1 MNNISDETFYPIG
14 LLIHLANQFKDQLL
28 NDYFADS
35 DITAPQFKV
44 LISIYKGFTS
54 PVDVSRHVMMDGG
67 ALSRMIERMVKREL
81 ILRQPHPGDKRQVIL
96 GLTEKGQAICQ
107 HFELEG
113 MRIVL
118 SQTTARLTPQ
128 EVEHLMQLLIKMLP
142 DDVIARY
149 SPNLI
154 NPQS

>member
-1 MNNISDETFYPIG
+1 MNNTVNETLYPIG
-14 LLIHLANQFKDQLL
+14 LLIHLANQFKDNLL

-35 DITAPQFKV
+35 DITAHQFKV

-54 PVDVSRHVMMDGG
+54 PVDVSKNVMMDGG

-81 ILRQPHPGDKRQVIL
+81 ILRQPHPNDKRQVIL
-96 GLTEKGQAICQ
+96 ALTEKGQAICQ
-107 HFELEG
+107 HFEQEG

-118 SQTTARLTPQ
+118 AQTTARLTHQ
-128 EVEHLMQLLIKMLP
+128 EAEQLMRLLTKMLP

-149 SPNLI
+149 SPHLTY
-154 NPQS
+154 PQ

>member
-1 MNNISDETFYPIG
+1 MNHTTTETLYPIG
-14 LLIHLANQFKDQLL
+14 LLIHLANQFKDNLL
-28 NDYFADS
+28 TDYFADS

-54 PVDVSRHVMMDGG
+54 PVEVSKNVMMDGG

-81 ILRQPHPGDKRQVIL
+81 IVRQPHPCDKRQVIL
-96 GLTEKGQAICQ
+96 ALTEKGLAIYQ
-107 HFELEG
+107 HFEQEG

-118 SQTTARLTPQ
+118 AQTTARLTPQ
-128 EVEHLMQLLIKMLP
+128 EVEQLMRLLTKMLP

-149 SPNLI
+149 LPY
-154 NPQS
+154 